1 MSNLK
6 KSIRKSLVVGG
17 FCMISSLAMSAQ
29 ISLTLE
35 NKSTRDIIREIERVS
50 EYRFFYNEDLQGL
63 DQKININTND
73 ANIQTVL
80 NEIQRQTSIHYVIKE
95 NNQIVLSAGVKS
107 NKTQQ
112 VGDGRIIKG
121 TILDAT
127 GMPVIGANVMVKG
140 TTNGTI
146 TDMDGKFS
154 LEVDKSA
161 ILVVSYIGYANQ
173 EIKVGNQN
181 TLSIT
186 MKEDAEALDE
196 LVVVGYG
203 TVKKSDLTGSV
214 GSVSMEDVNK
224 VGITSADRALQGQVA
239 GVQVNARSGQP
250 GESMMIR
257 VRGGNSLS
265 GGNEPLYVID
275 GMPVEGM
282 SSDIN
287 PEDILSMEVLKDASS
302 TAIYGSRG
310 ANGVVMITTK
320 RGKEGKTTVDYNGYI
335 GVSQL
340 RKKLDLLEKDDYIA
354 MVNEVSVNDGNGI
367 LITPEQA
374 ALLPNNDW
382 QDLAYQ
388 TALTHSHQFSHLTIP
403 SC

>member
-17 FCMISSLAMSAQ
+17 FCMMSSLAMSAQ

-35 NKSTRDIIREIERVS
+35 NKSTRDVIREIERVS

-63 DQKININTND
+63 DQKININASD

-95 NNQIVLSAGVKS
+95 NNQIVLSAGVTSDKM
-107 NKTQQ
+107 QQ
-112 VGDGRIIKG
+112 VGDSRIIKG

-127 GMPVIGANVMVKG
+127 GMPVIGTNVMVKG

-154 LEVDKSA
+154 LEVDKNA

-203 TVKKSDLTGSV
+203 VQKKVSVTGAISSMRGDDLLKTPAGSINNIL
-214 GSVSMEDVNK
+214 S
-224 VGITSADRALQGQVA
+224 GQVT
-239 GVQVNARSGQP
+239 GISTVQYSGEP
-250 GESMMIR
+250 GADAADIY
-257 VRGGNSLS
+257 VRG
-265 GGNEPLYVID
+265 
-275 GMPVEGM
+275 
-282 SSDIN
+282 
-287 PEDILSMEVLKDASS
+287 
-302 TAIYGSRG
+302 
-310 ANGVVMITTK
+310 
-320 RGKEGKTTVDYNGYI
+320 
-335 GVSQL
+335 
-340 RKKLDLLEKDDYIA
+340 
-354 MVNEVSVNDGNGI
+354 
-367 LITPEQA
+367 
-374 ALLPNNDW
+374 
-382 QDLAYQ
+382 
-388 TALTHSHQFSHLTIP
+388 
-403 SC
+403 